1 MHRKITGMQVLT
13 TMAALMLAACGVAE
27 TAAPASP
34 VPQSAQLLEIPPAP
48 CCRGQALEAGGY
60 AFPDWLEIPLSV
72 EIPAGWM
79 VMNESRARLF
89 SLGSGENV
97 LKNPSRIIAFSNVTG
112 ERTPEELIASVQ
124 TAPELTTLSEPTR
137 IMVAGFPGLQLDSTA
152 KPNPSYAGKAADDI
166 PPGVQLLPVFSQYFT
181 PGFLWTTSSPE
192 ARVRTIVLEVKEQ
205 ALLLYLE
212 APPAEFDSFAAEAIP
227 ILETLQLIEK

>member
-1 MHRKITGMQVLT
+1 MHRKITGRQVLT
-13 TMAALMLAACGVAE
+13 VLTALIMAACSAAE
-27 TAAPASP
+27 TDAPASP
-34 VPQSAQLLEIPPAP
+34 APQSAPLLEIPSVP
-48 CCRGQALEAGGY
+48 CCRGQALEAGNY

-72 EIPAGWM
+72 EIAAGWK

-89 SLGSGENV
+89 LFGNGENV

-124 TAPELTTLSEPTR
+124 AAPELIALSEPAR
-137 IMVAGFPGLQLDSTA
+137 IMLAGFPGLQLDSTA

-166 PPGVQLLPVFSQYFT
+166 PPGVQHLPVFSQYFT

-192 ARVRTIVLEVKEQ
+192 ARVRTIILSVRDQ
-205 ALLLYLE
+205 SLLLYLE
-212 APPAEFDSFAAEAIP
+212 APPDEFDSFAAEAVP
-227 ILETLQLIEK
+227 ILETLKLIEK